1 MTSQKRPHDHVHE
14 LWQALKGVSFAR
26 LTEVFAGHLH
36 HGRLGVLSRE
46 LVMVRDAVHAS
57 PLEAAQAPSI
67 RSRLQEWKV
76 KGSSLRRTIVYIQI
90 PSRESSLSAVVAFQ
104 YVLGRPSHVTL
115 SIS

>member
-36 HGRLGVLSRE
+36 HGRLGVLSRK
-46 LVMVRDAVHAS
+46 LVMVRYVVHAS
-57 PLEAAQAPSI
+57 PLKPLKLAFV

-76 KGSSLRRTIVYIQI
+76 KGLSFRWTAVYVQI
-90 PSRESSLSAVVAFQ
+90 SSRESSLAAVAAF
-104 YVLGRPSHVTL
+104 
-115 SIS
+115 